1 MSKHEGEIL
10 GHPKGLFVLFFTE
23 MWERFSFYG
32 MKALLIFY
40 LTKYH
45 LFSDEYSTSTVGSY
59 AALVYALP
67 IIGGYLA
74 DKYLGFRKAVIFG
87 AVLLVLGHIGMA
99 YEGSQAF
106 ENAGGEIVR
115 DNTAIQA
122 FYFSMGLIIMGVGF
136 LKPNISTIV
145 GELYVKNDTRRD
157 AGFTIFYMGINIGS
171 FFATILC
178 GWLGETYGWKYG
190 FGLAGIGMIFGL
202 IVFLWG
208 KKYLL
213 GKAEPPNPAYLKQK
227 SKLGFVNNE
236 WMIYLSSL
244 IGVIICWQL
253 VQRHSI
259 VGWLLIAISI
269 ISVAYILWFMFVKC
283 DKVQR
288 DQMFSLLILF
298 FFSVIFWSI
307 YEQQYTSLN
316 LFADRILD
324 RHILGMELKAS
335 QFLSLNALF
344 IFILAPFVAWMWLR
358 LGKKNREPNN
368 AVKFGAGIIL
378 TGMAFWIVVYG
389 INNLTSGGQVAAV
402 WLVLAYL
409 FLTLGELAIS
419 PVGLSTV
426 TKLAV
431 PQLVGFMMGVWF
443 MATAAAE
450 FIAAKLANI
459 AKVEMVKV
467 TDAEGQT
474 SSVIKNIP
482 QALQEYHDL
491 FNILFYVG
499 LGTGLVLLVL
509 SPIVK
514 KLTHGVK

>member
-45 LFSDEYSTSTVGSY
+45 LFTDEVSTSTVASY
-59 AALVYALP
+59 AALVYTLP

-74 DKYLGFRKAVIFG
+74 DKYLGFRKAVIYG
-87 AVLLVLGHIGMA
+87 AILLVLGHLGMA

-106 ENAGGEIVR
+106 VNAAGEVVR
-115 DNTAIQA
+115 DNTAVQA

-145 GELYVKNDTRRD
+145 GELYGKNDTRRD

-171 FFATILC
+171 FASTILC

-202 IVFLWG
+202 LVFLWG

-213 GKAEPPNPAYLKQK
+213 NKAEAPNPAYLKQR
-227 SKLGFVNNE
+227 SPLGFVNNE
-236 WMIYLSSL
+236 WMIYLLSFS
-244 IGVIICWQL
+244 GVLICWQL
-253 VQRHSI
+253 VQRHHI
-259 VGWLLIAISI
+259 VDWLMVT
-269 ISVAYILWFMFVKC
+269 ISVIALVYILWFMYTKC

-288 DQMFSLLILF
+288 NQMFSLLILF
-298 FFSVIFWSI
+298 FFSVVFWSI

-316 LFADRILD
+316 LFTDRVLD
-324 RHILGMELKAS
+324 RHVFGFEIKAS
-335 QFLSLNALF
+335 LFLSLNALF
-344 IFILAPFVAWMWLR
+344 IFILAPFVAWIWLR

-368 AVKFGAGIIL
+368 AVKFGMGIIFAAL
-378 TGMAFWIVVYG
+378 AYLIVVFG
-389 INNLTSGGQVAAV
+389 INNLTSSGQVAAA

-426 TKLAV
+426 TKLT
-431 PQLVGFMMGVWF
+431 PQHLVGFMMGVWF
-443 MATAAAE
+443 LATAAAE
-450 FIAAKLANI
+450 QIAGKLANI
-459 AKVEMVKV
+459 AKVDMVKV
-467 TDAEGQT
+467 TGADGKT
-474 SSVIKNIP
+474 SSVIKDIP
-482 QALQEYHDL
+482 QALGEYHDL
-491 FNILFYVG
+491 FNMLFYVG
-499 LGTGLVLLVL
+499 LGAGLLLLLL